1 MTMRLI
7 GSKANILL
15 SQYGVILQI
24 VASLEQSAQSL
35 FQDSQFSLYLGSIC
49 VKSMLELGL

>member
-7 GSKANILL
+7 RSKANILL
-15 SQYGVILQI
+15 SQYGVIFQI

-35 FQDSQFSLYLGSIC
+35 FKDSQFSLYLGSIC
-49 VKSMLELGL
+49 VKLMLELGL